1 MSRCKGSTKNSIN
14 QMENKK
20 NDLVFIQM
28 SLRKY
33 QTELE
38 KAAQLGA
45 MKAMLLY
52 GLPVKEEVSRA
63 DLNRRFGR
71 ARVERLLESGEL
83 TPHCIGENGR
93 PIYKLSEVISIIN

>member
-1 MSRCKGSTKNSIN
+1 
-14 QMENKK
+14 MENEK
-20 NDLVFIQM
+20 NDVVFIQM

-45 MKAMLLY
+45 MKAMLMY

-63 DLNRRFGR
+63 DLARRFGR
-71 ARVERLLESGEL
+71 ARVERLIENGDIVA
-83 TPHCIGENGR
+83 HNIGDNGR
-93 PIYKLSEVISIIN
+93 PVYKLSEVISIIN